1 VANIDVNINVK
12 LTNEQRIAK
21 LEGELEKLRQTG
33 NKSIVSFGTLAGALS
48 AVVSAKLLVDIAQ
61 INLQF
66 QQLGQKISIAA
77 GSAEEG
83 AKVLNQLRAYA
94 KDSQLTVAELG
105 NTFIRLKA
113 AGIQPSTE
121 ILDLFSKA
129 AESSTDKTGTLEAMT
144 TLFSKAARGAGID
157 TKALNQLAMD
167 GIPVFEILQKKLG
180 LNAEQLLEFT
190 KDGQNTLPVLTAL
203 KQGISELSNIN
214 IVNDLE
220 KSFKNFKQATQDAS
234 VAIGEAGLNG
244 AIVNLLD
251 TISRLI
257 AENQKAIHN
266 IGVLLGGAINIATKA
281 IELLNDH
288 FVLFLGLGIAGAMIL
303 YATEII
309 KVATA
314 IKNLTIATA
323 ALNAVM
329 RANPIL
335 LIASGL
341 IAAGAAI
348 YDYTSSTDKA
358 KTSNEGLNN
367 SMGGVNTTAS
377 VYGGI
382 FDQNTKQL
390 GLFTDAQ
397 KQAYLSS
404 KALDEQLAKN
414 DAANYAAALQK
425 KIDAAK
431 GYLDQIRQMGM
442 DENDKIFEQQKQH
455 EEKLLKLKEESVI
468 TEAEYYEYLNQ
479 VYAEHNK
486 KLIEEEY
493 KKNKQM
499 EDLRKQSLEA
509 WKAGKYEE
517 VNIQILT
524 EEQKK
529 EAIYTTAKS
538 ALELVAA
545 QNEKAFRLMQAV
557 SIAEAIINT
566 YTGATKALAQGG
578 ILGPVMAAVVI
589 AQGLAQVATIR
600 AQKFPGREKGG
611 PVVAGR
617 PYMVGEA
624 GPELFQPSTSGN
636 IIPNNQLSANGD
648 IVNINFNVS
657 TVDAKGFDELL
668 SSRRELIVNTVNE
681 AMRERGMRGLTA

>member
-180 LNAEQLLEFT
+180 LNAEQLQEFT

-234 VAIGEAGLNG
+234 VAIGEAGLNA

-257 AENQKAIHN
+257 AENQTAIHN

-358 KTSNEGLNN
+358 KTSNEELNN

-611 PVVAGR
+611 PVVAGK

-624 GPELFQPSTSGN
+624 GPEMFQPSTSGT
-636 IIPNNQLSANGD
+636 IIPNDQLSANGD
-648 IVNINFNVS
+648 VVNINFNVS

-681 AMRERGMRGLTA
+681 AMRERGMKGLTA